1 MCKLCDQGQP
11 QDHSTDHQTG
21 DNTPET
27 AAASRR
33 GFLKTAGL
41 AGAAGIGAA
50 AGLLHASPATAQTSA
65 PGAPAATGTP
75 GRRYVIKGGAVL
87 SMDSGIGDFAVGDV
101 LVDGKKIVA
110 VGPNIDAGGADV
122 VEAGGMIIMPGFI
135 DTHHHQFETALRSFL
150 ADGLL
155 FNDGKPHGAVNYF
168 DFILGKFAGVYR
180 PQDVYINELFGSL
193 SQLDAGV
200 TTVHDISQIHHSP
213 EHSDAAIKG
222 IVDSGRRAA
231 FGYFEGHGPKAK
243 YPGDARRIKTQYF
256 SSDDQLVTMIMGGEI
271 YRPNYDAAWTIGRD
285 LGIPVAAHIVG
296 SLGMSKTFSKL
307 IAEKKLGPDNLFIH
321 MSAMPED
328 AWKATKD
335 AGAGVS
341 VASPIE
347 MTMRHGMP
355 PILTYLPGAKHTY
368 LSDVNRTRLPDSV
381 TGYLKS
387 GDGMAPIEVGVKDSD
402 GRLLET
408 AIPKVNI
415 LKEGNYTPESVDA
428 GPEREVDILAL
439 MNDNFTHSPLAG
451 FVIEGQAPYGT
462 MTNSVRNALAVK
474 ASYCGM
480 PVVRVGR
487 GNNEGFAAQAG
498 VHIGGGNLTSTKARL
513 LLLACL
519 MKFGGLPPATDPDNP
534 TAAETAAI
542 LERVA
547 LYQAVFD
554 TH

>member
-355 PILTYLPGAKHTY
+355 PILNAMEHGIEPSLSTDVECTMTADFFTQMRSVMTLQRMLVNEMAIAKKE
-368 LSDVNRTRLPDSV
+368 NLPDLLITPTTAISPFPWEINALREINGETFDKYYTWMRISWGV
-381 TGYLKS
+381 SMS
-387 GDGMAPIEVGVKDSD
+387 GHPAFSLPCGLDQNGMPFGIQVVGAY
-402 GRLLET
+402 GRDAELAAMALALEKAMAGNLET
-408 AIPKVNI
+408 ARPMPDLSKLTQPTPA
-415 LKEGNYTPESVDA
+415 LKSIV
-428 GPEREVDILAL
+428 
-439 MNDNFTHSPLAG
+439 
-451 FVIEGQAPYGT
+451 
-462 MTNSVRNALAVK
+462 
-474 ASYCGM
+474 
-480 PVVRVGR
+480 
-487 GNNEGFAAQAG
+487 
-498 VHIGGGNLTSTKARL
+498 
-513 LLLACL
+513 
-519 MKFGGLPPATDPDNP
+519 TDPP
-534 TAAETAAI
+534 GAFT
-542 LERVA
+542 
-547 LYQAVFD
+547 
-554 TH
+554 